1 MSEPRELK
9 MWLAVRQDIKMSK
22 GKLAAQSGH
31 AFGDLYLKARDQVPD
46 LFRQYQEHATPKV
59 TVKAKNA
66 DTMDRIAAECL
77 TAGICYEWVRD
88 AGRSELEPGTLTV
101 IAFGPAYLDE
111 LPKFLQRLQV
121 LKDDKEEA
129 PAAAQ

>member
-1 MSEPRELK
+1 MAKRELK

-31 AFGDLYLKARDQVPD
+31 AYGDLYVAALTHVPE
-46 LFRQYQEHATPKV
+46 LFQQYQAHATPKI

-66 DTMDRIAAECL
+66 DAIDRIAAECL
-77 TAGICYEWVRD
+77 KANICYETVRD
-88 AGRSELEPGTLTV
+88 AGRSELEPGTVTV
-101 IAFGPAYLDE
+101 VAFGPAYFDE

-121 LKDDKEEA
+121 MRDDEEA
-129 PAAAQ
+129 APPPSE